1 MWNIYLHLKKVIEGE
16 GAMDNSTFVKLVV
29 DGLNTY
35 IQIQQFLPIGAVG
48 NAIFVSM
55 QEFSSL
61 MYQLKAIEKSLI
73 EHENRV
79 RADNLLNSCLDPM
92 EEEVVDGTI
101 GKKRKYDQ
109 IKNEE
114 AKKLSNKD
122 ELSQIYAELI
132 TPEMCLVHC
141 LGCLLQTTDHVCEKD
156 VCFNRIMKGIDEK
169 LVRKKLSERGSELVY
184 VPKNILLKKIKW
196 VKNMK
201 QMLF

>member
-1 MWNIYLHLKKVIEGE
+1 
-16 GAMDNSTFVKLVV
+16 MDNSTFVKLVV

-101 GKKRKYDQ
+101 GKKRKYDK

-141 LGCLLQTTDHVCEKD
+141 
-156 VCFNRIMKGIDEK
+156 
-169 LVRKKLSERGSELVY
+169 
-184 VPKNILLKKIKW
+184 
-196 VKNMK
+196 
-201 QMLF
+201 